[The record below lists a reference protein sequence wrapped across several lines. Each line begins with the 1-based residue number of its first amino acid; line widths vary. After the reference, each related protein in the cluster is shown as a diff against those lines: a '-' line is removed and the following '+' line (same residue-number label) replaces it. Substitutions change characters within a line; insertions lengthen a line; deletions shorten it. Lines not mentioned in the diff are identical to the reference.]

1 MMNRILTLQQQLD
14 TNRNELL
21 KQTAELS
28 SVISNIGSAEKEM
41 EYKSNV
47 ISKILQEFPDFSK
60 SENISETIGNSISL
74 LKLEINASAKGLT

>member
-1 MMNRILTLQQQLD
+1 M
-14 TNRNELL
+14 

-74 LKLEINASAKGLT
+74 LKLEINAVESEIKARAALNFYAQCKKIY